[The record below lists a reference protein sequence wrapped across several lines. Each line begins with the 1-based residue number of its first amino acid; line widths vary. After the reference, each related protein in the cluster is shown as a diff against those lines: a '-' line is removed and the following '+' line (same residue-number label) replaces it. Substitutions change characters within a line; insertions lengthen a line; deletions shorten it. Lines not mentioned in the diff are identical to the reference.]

1 MKIKRFKSLSILVL
15 LLVLTDGHQHRF
27 SDERVNNLQI
37 NNNSTS
43 DNQPD
48 VLSANDTQLIEQ
60 NTKEGRSIAGTT
72 LNERHAKPLRS
83 VFMNIYNNYK
93 STYLGNK
100 TLTEYKQT
108 LRKALKRNPSQQE
121 KLAHYANETNE
132 NLTTEFLRLN
142 TEPEVEEEEE
152 EQEEEEQEQ
161 DEHTEK
167 LVTGEDLATTTVK
180 PERIKESKMKYEKK
194 QRKKAHLNTLHYNM
208 GPGFNLSLDME
219 NSIVKVKLDGNS
231 LNEIMAGRWLMDNSE
246 EGRGKKY
253 NMVTKILPLFIL
265 PFLIQSSVMPFLI
278 TKLKLLLVKSMLIGK
293 LAIFLVVISAFRA
306 NANKAMQTYE
316 VPPNFWAGEPSR
328 KYELTGAASH
338 PAYSGYRVDGK
349 PAWIN

>member
-142 TEPEVEEEEE
+142 TEPE
-152 EQEEEEQEQ
+152 
-161 DEHTEK
+161 